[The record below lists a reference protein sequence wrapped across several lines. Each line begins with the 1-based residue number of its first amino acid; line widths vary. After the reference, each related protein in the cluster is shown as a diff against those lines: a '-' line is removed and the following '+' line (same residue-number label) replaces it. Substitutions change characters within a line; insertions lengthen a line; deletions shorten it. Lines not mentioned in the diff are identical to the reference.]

1 MAGRQH
7 FTMIENLIPTWIKMR
22 TTIPQTI
29 DPNMIENAIHKHFR
43 VQLKP
48 VDRPVHTSPI

>member
-29 DPNMIENAIHKHFR
+29 DPNMIANAIRKHFR

>member
-29 DPNMIENAIHKHFR
+29 DPNMIANAIHKHFR